1 MWRIR
6 EAGDPVD
13 VVIITPEPGRAKEI
27 GRKLLAM
34 AANPRDV
41 QWVTWPQAGFSIP
54 LELFVQFA
62 AEADNAAETAKA
74 LWQMPLGELEK
85 LAGGTIEPG
94 HIDADDET
102 PAKRR
107 RGRPRKQEETSTDDT
122 TTSPEEE

>member
-1 MWRIR
+1 MRRIR

-27 GRKLLAM
+27 GQKLLAM

-54 LELFVQFA
+54 LELFVAF
-62 AEADNAAETAKA
+62 T
-74 LWQMPLGELEK
+74 GEDSP
-85 LAGGTIEPG
+85 ATIEPG
-94 HIDADDET
+94 HIDADEET

>member
-13 VVIITPEPGRAKEI
+13 VVIITPEPGRAKDI

-34 AANPRDV
+34 AGNPHDV

-62 AEADNAAETAKA
+62 AEADNATETAKA
-74 LWQMPLGELEK
+74 LWQMPLEELRKMAGED
-85 LAGGTIEPG
+85 GG
-94 HIDADDET
+94 A

-107 RGRPRKQEETSTDDT
+107 RGRPRKQEEASTDDT